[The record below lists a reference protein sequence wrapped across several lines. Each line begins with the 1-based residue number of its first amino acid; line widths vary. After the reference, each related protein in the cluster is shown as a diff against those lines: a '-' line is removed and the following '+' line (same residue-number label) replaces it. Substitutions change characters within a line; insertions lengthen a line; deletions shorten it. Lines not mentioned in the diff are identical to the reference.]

1 MKRTLCTT
9 SPEFNS
15 SYYIVSTT
23 EIRGS
28 TDNTFT
34 WIRCETTT
42 IIISLGCAIYT
53 DLGTWW
59 ASSHGKEH
67 HPRWGL
73 FFHSLGLHFGGLPT
87 SPSLSRFLCLF
98 VVAHEAQHSTAPVA
112 GYKVLGFVC
121 KGVHVS
127 LCYVVALCNI
137 NWWCCCCCYSSRGRS
152 WKEDSHTEQSYIF
165 INACSAISY
174 FYTVRACNYH
184 FAHTISSAGEV
195 LFSGV
200 VVQHQH
206 PPA

>member
-1 MKRTLCTT
+1 MRNNNHYNLSGLCYLHRSGYLVGHPPWQGTP
-9 SPEFNS
+9 PEMGF
-15 SYYIVSTT
+15 VFP
-23 EIRGS
+23 
-28 TDNTFT
+28 FT
-34 WIRCETTT
+34 GFA
-42 IIISLGCAIYT
+42 L
-53 DLGTWW
+53 WW
-59 ASSHGKEH
+59 ATH
-67 HPRWGL
+67 
-73 FFHSLGLHFGGLPT
+73 LPL
-87 SPSLSRFLCLF
+87 SLSRSLCLF

-200 VVQHQH
+200 VVHYHH

>member
-34 WIRCETTT
+34 WRIRCETTT

-87 SPSLSRFLCLF
+87 SPSHSLAPSVCLSLPTK
-98 VVAHEAQHSTAPVA
+98 HSIRLLRLL
-112 GYKVLGFVC
+112 GKVLGFVC
-121 KGVHVS
+121 RGVHVL

-137 NWWCCCCCYSSRGRS
+137 NWWCCCCCCSRGRS

-200 VVQHQH
+200 VVQYHQ

>member
-34 WIRCETTT
+34 WWIRCETTT

-87 SPSLSRFLCLF
+87 SPSHSLASSVCLSLPTK
-98 VVAHEAQHSTAPVA
+98 HSIRLLRL
-112 GYKVLGFVC
+112 LGI
-121 KGVHVS
+121 KYWG
-127 LCYVVALCNI
+127 
-137 NWWCCCCCYSSRGRS
+137 
-152 WKEDSHTEQSYIF
+152 
-165 INACSAISY
+165 
-174 FYTVRACNYH
+174 
-184 FAHTISSAGEV
+184 SSAGECMFCYAMLLHFATSIGGAAV
-195 LFSGV
+195 EGGHGRKTAIQSNHTYL
-200 VVQHQH
+200 
-206 PPA
+206 